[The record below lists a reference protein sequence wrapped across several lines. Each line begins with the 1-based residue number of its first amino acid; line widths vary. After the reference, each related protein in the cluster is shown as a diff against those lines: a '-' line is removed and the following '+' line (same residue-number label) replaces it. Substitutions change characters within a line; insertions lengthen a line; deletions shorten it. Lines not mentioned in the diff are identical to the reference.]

1 MGQPNHVAKKD
12 TGLDQVGCVGSLKE
26 GKASGSVL
34 YSESWGVKE
43 VVWRRRF
50 RNGRGD
56 LR

>member
-34 YSESWGVKE
+34 YSESWGVEE